1 MNGLRALRQAP
12 LAARRLL
19 SRSFAGEP
27 AVFRAPLLIPGT
39 EALDVHLKGL
49 AAALE
54 SEPLHEDLVLADR
67 GLARVAFLQRSWT
80 APDSRDVIIW
90 QSAVAELLSDE

>member
-1 MNGLRALRQAP
+1 MKQSACKAMTSTLRPLRLTRP
-12 LAARRLL
+12 
-19 SRSFAGEP
+19 AGEP
-27 AVFRAPLLIPGT
+27 AIFGAPLLIADT

-54 SEPLHEDLVLADR
+54 SDPLHENLVLADR
-67 GLARVAFLQRSWT
+67 GLARVAFLQRPWT
-80 APDSRDVIIW
+80 APDSRNVIVW